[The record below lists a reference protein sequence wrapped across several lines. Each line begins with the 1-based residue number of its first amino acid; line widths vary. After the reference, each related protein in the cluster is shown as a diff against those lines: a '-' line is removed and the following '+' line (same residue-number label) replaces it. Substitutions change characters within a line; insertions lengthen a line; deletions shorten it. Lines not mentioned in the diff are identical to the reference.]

1 MENTLEK
8 SRVDFVS
15 KVMGNM
21 GAGLLITFVT
31 AFFVSQSETMQSLIF
46 SSPFTLLLLFFGEI
60 ALVVYITRRIGS
72 MTFSQ
77 ARLYFFV
84 YSALNGLTLSAI
96 FLAYTMV
103 SIYMVFLIA
112 AFMFVASGLVGI
124 SIKKDLSAMGHFFM
138 LAIIGLIILS
148 IVAIFVPSI
157 NLVLSFLGVAL
168 FSALTA
174 YDMQK
179 IKAIHYNAYS
189 MSNEI
194 VSKYSII
201 GALTLYLD
209 FINLFLFLLRIF
221 GKRR

>member
-1 MENTLEK
+1 MEKTLEGSK
-8 SRVDFVS
+8 VDFIS

-21 GAGLLITFVT
+21 GAGLFITFLA
-31 AFFVSQSETMQSLIF
+31 AFFVSQSEAMQSLIYG
-46 SSPFTLLLLFFGEI
+46 SGFTILLLFIAEI
-60 ALVVYITRRIGS
+60 ALVVYITRRIDS
-72 MTFSQ
+72 MSFAQ
-77 ARLYFFV
+77 ARMYFFV
-84 YSALNGLTLSAI
+84 YSAINGIALSSI
-96 FLAYTMV
+96 FLIYTAT
-103 SIYMVFLIA
+103 SISSVFLIA
-112 AFMFVASGLVGI
+112 ALMFVISGLIGI

-138 LAIIGLIILS
+138 LAIIGIIVLS
-148 IVAIFVPSI
+148 VVSIFIPGLNFIVSVLGVAIFS
-157 NLVLSFLGVAL
+157 G
-168 FSALTA
+168 LTA

-209 FINLFLFLLRIF
+209 FINLFLFLIRIF

>member
-1 MENTLEK
+1 MENTLERSK
-8 SRVDFVS
+8 VDFIS

-21 GAGLLITFVT
+21 GLGLFITFVT
-31 AFFVSQSETMQSLIF
+31 AFFVSQSDAMLNLIYG
-46 SSPFTLLLLFFGEI
+46 SGFTILLLFVAEI

-72 MTFSQ
+72 MSFSQ
-77 ARLYFFV
+77 ARLYFFA
-84 YSALNGLTLSAI
+84 YSALNGVTLSSI
-96 FLAYTMV
+96 FIAYNIA
-103 SIYMVFLIA
+103 SISTVFLIA
-112 AFMFVASGLVGI
+112 ALMFVISGLIGI

-138 LAIIGLIILS
+138 LGVIGLIVLS
-148 IVAIFVPSI
+148 VVSIFIPGLNFIVALI
-157 NLVLSFLGVAL
+157 GVVV
-168 FSALTA
+168 FSGLTA

-179 IKAIHYNAYS
+179 IKAIHYNAYN
-189 MSNEI
+189 MSEEI

>member
-1 MENTLEK
+1 MEKTLEGSK
-8 SRVDFVS
+8 VDFIS

-21 GAGLLITFVT
+21 GAGLFITFIT
-31 AFFVSQSETMQSLIF
+31 AFFVSQSAAMQSIIYG
-46 SSPFTLLLLFFGEI
+46 SSFTIILLFIAEL

-72 MTFSQ
+72 MSFSQ

-84 YSALNGLTLSAI
+84 YSAITGITFSSI
-96 FLAYTMV
+96 FIAYDAT
-103 SIYMVFLIA
+103 SICSVFLIA
-112 AFMFVASGLVGI
+112 ALMFVISGLIGI

-138 LAIIGLIILS
+138 LALIGIIVLS
-148 IVAIFVPSI
+148 IVSIFLPGLNFIVSA
-157 NLVLSFLGVAL
+157 LGVAL
-168 FSALTA
+168 FSGLTA

-189 MSNEI
+189 MSSEI